1 MWIISFWS
9 YRDHWLSLI
18 ITFLAC
24 LYFVSC
30 LLIKI
35 RINLWTTQLSQ
46 SLLLVTWIWGYWSS
60 LILTQTLL
68 ILSQFWV
75 TSSFIR
81 VSPGPRRTVEVLAV
95 LDQFHV
101 PVLRC
106 LVSGNLGN
114 FNDLFEFLLNFRWKW
129 HLMTSLPFGV
139 CYGTY
144 VSCLGLFSVKIEFF
158 DPAGFSVDKQFDL
171 VLRTRCVKVNYEFSK

>member
-1 MWIISFWS
+1 MLIPLTHYCDVDDLFLIIPG
-9 YRDHWLSLI
+9 SLI
-18 ITFLAC
+18 VLDNHFLAC

-46 SLLLVTWIWGYWSS
+46 SLILITWIWGYWSS
-60 LILTQTLL
+60 LILTQTLF

-75 TSSFIR
+75 IT
-81 VSPGPRRTVEVLAV
+81 LAP
-95 LDQFHV
+95 DMV
-101 PVLRC
+101 PKY
-106 LVSGNLGN
+106 SQGNCVRN
-114 FNDLFEFLLNFRWKW
+114 FNDLFEFLLNFSWKW
-129 HLMTSLPFGV
+129 HLMTSLSFGV